1 MQWLWNTAEMKQ
13 TVKEK
18 LFFFFDRSFFAECTV
33 PRRAYACEQV
43 ITRVKKRRDGKS
55 MWDELEKIC
64 KWRLNMAHWGLVT
77 CWWDIQELRQFEAK
91 ASRTRSLTI
100 IVGME
105 KKKKLP
111 TARGGRAAA
120 TRAACKQVQLTTKQ
134 HLWPSAEQMWK
145 MELLFSPNWIRRAN
159 IRVLS
164 SIKISLILP
173 HLDKLHWMYN

>member
-18 LFFFFDRSFFAECTV
+18 LFFFLTGAFLLSVQCHGTLMHANKLLHGSRSVLTV
-33 PRRAYACEQV
+33 NQCGMNSRKYANGAKYGPLGSRHLL
-43 ITRVKKRRDGKS
+43 TRHPGTTTIWSQDQQNKKSDNYF
-55 MWDELEKIC
+55 W
-64 KWRLNMAHWGLVT
+64 N
-77 CWWDIQELRQFEAK
+77 
-91 ASRTRSLTI
+91 
-100 IVGME
+100 E

-145 MELLFSPNWIRRAN
+145 MELLFSPNWIRRTN

-164 SIKISLILP
+164 SIKNKP
-173 HLDKLHWMYN
+173 HLTALR

>member
-105 KKKKLP
+105 KKKSFQQLEG
-111 TARGGRAAA
+111 A
-120 TRAACKQVQLTTKQ
+120 VQQPHGQPAKRCSWPQNNTCD
-134 HLWPSAEQMWK
+134 HL
-145 MELLFSPNWIRRAN
+145 
-159 IRVLS
+159 LS
-164 SIKISLILP
+164 KCERWNFYFLQIGYGAQTSGFFLV
-173 HLDKLHWMYN
+173 